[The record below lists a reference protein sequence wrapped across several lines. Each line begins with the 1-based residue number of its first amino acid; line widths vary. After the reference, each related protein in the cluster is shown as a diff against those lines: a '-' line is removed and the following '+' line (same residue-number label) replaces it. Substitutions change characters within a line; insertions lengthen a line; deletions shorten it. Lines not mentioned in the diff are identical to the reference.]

1 MLACDDQ
8 TASTTNVGDN
18 PAVSTNSLNLLSSSP
33 PLVSEIEQEV
43 LDEYARLLDNVNKV
57 CNATG
62 IFAFC
67 LVYHELQS
75 REGKRRDHCLT

>member
-8 TASTTNVGDN
+8 TASTANVGDN
-18 PAVSTNSLNLLSSSP
+18 PAASINLLSSSP

-62 IFAFC
+62 ISAFC
-67 LVYHELQS
+67 LVYHEL
-75 REGKRRDHCLT
+75 